1 MISDVAVKVRALPV
15 MVAVPAALRVTFAV
29 FCPVE
34 TTLAIVGSDD
44 VHWTVS
50 VESAGVSVA
59 VNVTVDPTAPFEV
72 AGATLIAVAGT
83 FGARVMV
90 GGVLAAVISS

>member
-15 MVAVPAALRVTFAV
+15 MVAVPDALRVTFAV

-59 VNVTVDPTAPFEV
+59 ARLTVEPIAPDDV

-83 FGARVMV
+83 LGTRVIV

>member
-15 MVAVPAALRVTFAV
+15 MVALPAALRVTFAV

-50 VESAGVSVA
+50 VASAGVSVA
-59 VNVTVDPTAPFEV
+59 ARLTVEPIAPDDV

-83 FGARVMV
+83 LGTRVIV